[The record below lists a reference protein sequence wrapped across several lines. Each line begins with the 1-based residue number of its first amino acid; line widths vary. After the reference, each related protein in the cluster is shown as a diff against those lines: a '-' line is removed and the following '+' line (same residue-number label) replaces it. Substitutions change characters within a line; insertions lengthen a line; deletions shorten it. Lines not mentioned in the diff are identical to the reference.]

1 MDGLRVE
8 LISAGKATVA
18 LKVELQEDQ
27 NENGVRIFTLDESGS
42 LAEVTVT
49 WEEREVQFEVE
60 AFSKYVVTYDPEKA
74 AE

>member
-49 WEEREVQFEVE
+49 WEEGEIQFEVE